1 MIQIGLVRSKST
13 TSYFLPNT
21 NGCVADSTIRS
32 VSEKSSI
39 EPVSEKYIIDD
50 NVTIDKKQNNN
61 DIQGSEE
68 ENNQQKLQPTTN
80 TVFWQITEQ
89 TILDL
94 ERWRT

>member
-21 NGCVADSTIRS
+21 NSCVADSTIRS

-39 EPVSEKYIIDD
+39 EQVSEKYIIDD
-50 NVTIDKKQNNN
+50 NVTLDKKQNNN

-80 TVFWQITEQ
+80 TVF
-89 TILDL
+89 
-94 ERWRT
+94 